1 MVRCCVML
9 FSCFQ
14 TCLLIMYSYK
24 ISVRL
29 IIYGYKIS
37 VRQALDLTWFTATD
51 NVSPHSFIVHIR
63 ALSVAE
69 ALSDS
74 IRSSSYCGQFLKM
87 VSQ

>member
-1 MVRCCVML
+1 M
-9 FSCFQ
+9 
-14 TCLLIMYSYK
+14 
-24 ISVRL
+24 
-29 IIYGYKIS
+29 YGYKIS
-37 VRQALDLTWFTATD
+37 VRQALNTAGSLIMYSYMYKISVRQALDTTWFTATD
-51 NVSPHSFIVHIR
+51 NVSPHSLIVHIR

>member
-1 MVRCCVML
+1 
-9 FSCFQ
+9 
-14 TCLLIMYSYK
+14 MYS
-24 ISVRL
+24 
-29 IIYGYKIS
+29 YKIS
-37 VRQALDLTWFTATD
+37 VRQALDTTWFTATD